1 MKLFVSCLAAV
12 ILPTLKQHGIRPM
25 ATEDGTPVEVN
36 IRIAQEA
43 IRQRIEQAIKA
54 SKILQVET
62 NSSRFTPMY
71 LSFCAILY
79 LTQII
84 L

>member
-1 MKLFVSCLAAV
+1 
-12 ILPTLKQHGIRPM
+12 M
-25 ATEDGTPVEVN
+25 ATEDGTPIEEN

-43 IRQRIEQAIKA
+43 IRQGIEQAIKA

-71 LSFCAILY
+71 LIFCANLY
-79 LTQII
+79 STQI
-84 L
+84 LL